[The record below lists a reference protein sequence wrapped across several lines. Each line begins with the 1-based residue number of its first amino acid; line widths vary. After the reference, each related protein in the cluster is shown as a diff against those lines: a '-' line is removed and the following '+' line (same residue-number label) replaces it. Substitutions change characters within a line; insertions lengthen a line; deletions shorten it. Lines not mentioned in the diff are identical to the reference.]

1 MNPAPAHTA
10 KHRAPGGCTETLEPS
25 PPASSAPSP
34 DRDCANLPLAGT
46 AKYGVPGGG
55 AKRLFEPSPPA
66 HTRTHIA
73 TPTPANTGAPMPGY
87 RQRTNITPQSTGAPM
102 PKANTPQT
110 PPVPVKPKGKK
121 PTAPGTKPKKN

>member
-1 MNPAPAHTA
+1 MSTFAPWVGQ
-10 KHRAPGGCTETLEPS
+10 RIGEF
-25 PPASSAPSP
+25 SAPRLSNLN
-34 DRDCANLPLAGT
+34 RQQFANEHIEEMPQDT
-46 AKYGVPGGG
+46 ATV
-55 AKRLFEPSPPA
+55 RQ
-66 HTRTHIA
+66 